1 MNLDLTNLKGCDIIY
16 ISNEK
21 EIYKMAMIDYG
32 AIAWKNGKLISTDM
46 FTPMEDMVGWNDS
59 DLDLE
64 PPLEGNYFAYIG
76 DKDFTLAF
84 YKNVMRIYNL
94 NCSYDND
101 TIFFGS
107 ESFEGWKKWRFWTI
121 TNGKYVEIIVK
132 PKRFH
137 NYYVCHM
144 KYNGDKYKVAFG
156 YGVDLGY
163 YKKWR
168 IIDYFGTPWYKIGS
182 MWYDIKHM
190 CLDDLYDFL
199 DNIKLR
205 LKRKG

>member
-1 MNLDLTNLKGCDIIY
+1 
-16 ISNEK
+16 
-21 EIYKMAMIDYG
+21 MAMIDYG

-46 FTPMEDMVGWNDS
+46 FTPMKDMVGWTDS
-59 DLDLE
+59 DLDIE

-94 NCSYDND
+94 ACSYDND
-101 TIFFGS
+101 SIFFGS
-107 ESFEGWKKWRFWTI
+107 ESFEGWREWGFWTM
-121 TNGKYVEIIVK
+121 TNDNKCVEVIVK

-137 NYYVCHM
+137 DYYVCHM

-156 YGVDLGY
+156 YGVDLEY

-182 MWYDIKHM
+182 RWRDIWYDIK
-190 CLDDLYDFL
+190 LFLYD
-199 DNIKLR
+199 IKFR

>member
-1 MNLDLTNLKGCDIIY
+1 
-16 ISNEK
+16 
-21 EIYKMAMIDYG
+21 MAMIDYG

-46 FTPMEDMVGWNDS
+46 FTPMKDMVGWDDS

-64 PPLEGNYFAYIG
+64 DPLVDDYFAYIG
-76 DKDFTLAF
+76 DKDLTLAF
-84 YKNVMRIYNL
+84 YKDIMRIYHPIHP
-94 NCSYDND
+94 YDND

-107 ESFEGWKKWRFWTI
+107 ESFEGWKRWRYWTI

-137 NYYVCHM
+137 DYYVCHM

-163 YKKWR
+163 YEKWR

-182 MWYDIKHM
+182 KWRDIRYDIK
-190 CLDDLYDFL
+190 LFLYDIKY
-199 DNIKLR
+199 NIKLR
-205 LKRKG
+205 LKRKE